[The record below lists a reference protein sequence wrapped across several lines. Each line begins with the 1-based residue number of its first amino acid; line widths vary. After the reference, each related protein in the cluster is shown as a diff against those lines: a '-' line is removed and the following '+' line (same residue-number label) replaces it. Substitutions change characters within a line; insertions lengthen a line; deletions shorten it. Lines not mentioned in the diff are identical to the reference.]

1 MTNDG
6 KGRRLNCFEAGQG
19 KVGMFGE
26 HGKETSVF
34 VKCRAFLGKLRNFE
48 FLKNSSA
55 LWSESVSL
63 FGLVS

>member
-1 MTNDG
+1 VINDG

-34 VKCRAFLGKLRNFE
+34 MVN
-48 FLKNSSA
+48 
-55 LWSESVSL
+55 
-63 FGLVS
+63 